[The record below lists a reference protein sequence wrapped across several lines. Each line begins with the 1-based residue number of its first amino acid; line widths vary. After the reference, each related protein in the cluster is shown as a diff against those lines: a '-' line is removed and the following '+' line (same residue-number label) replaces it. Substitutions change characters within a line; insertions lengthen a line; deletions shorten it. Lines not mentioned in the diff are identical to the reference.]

1 MSGCMLSFAKDVA
14 SASPFRG
21 YRPASCHSSSVCRKP
36 KHRFVRCQQQIAAY
50 LHDQLEDSKVAPV
63 VIRGQV
69 LTWNTSTYDAREP
82 GNRLSGICLL
92 SPAWYSVPPA

>member
-36 KHRFVRCQQQIAAY
+36 RHRFVRCQQSRWQHICMN
-50 LHDQLEDSKVAPV
+50 QLEDSSEDT
-63 VIRGQV
+63 RDR
-69 LTWNTSTYDAREP
+69 S
-82 GNRLSGICLL
+82 
-92 SPAWYSVPPA
+92 